1 MGTGQGTGQ
10 IADRRDLCGSKAL
23 SSTVGYFHYLTCPQR
38 GHHCEV
44 RGTGQIADRRDLC
57 GSKALSSTVAYCHYL
72 TCPQRGHHCEREQM
86 GTGQGTGQTADRR
99 DLCGSKALSSTVG
112 YFHYL
117 TCPQRGPSCRG
128 FSPTNRRRFTPI
140 RPFAHTP
147 LPSPRSTSDSRHSFR
162 L

>member
-44 RGTGQIADRRDLC
+44 R
-57 GSKALSSTVAYCHYL
+57 
-72 TCPQRGHHCEREQM
+72 
-86 GTGQGTGQTADRR
+86 GTGQTADRR